1 MSDEG
6 KTLEET
12 LSALENDFVSA
23 EPAPAEDDL
32 VPEEENTPVEG
43 EHSPEGEEI
52 EAAPAEP
59 STPEANP
66 LLDVVRENTES
77 ARRTAE
83 LYERLLAERERET
96 ARATEAPKGPS
107 LEDQYTRLLQDHRA
121 AAQAMQHPDINLDPT
136 NVEHVAL
143 FRNMA
148 YTALMEERDKSR
160 AAQMAT
166 LQARLDAFELER
178 TASARQG
185 QVSIA
190 WDKATS
196 AYDLSGE
203 DAKETVETLRSA
215 IDSLVQGGT
224 APEEAVQSVLKP
236 FARLLPKRGTSPG
249 AAQPRSAD
257 AARGLAAAA
266 VVGRGANR
274 TQALRRGTTDERAL
288 RDFEKSLFG
297 SN

>member
-1 MSDEG
+1 MADEG

-12 LSALENDFVSA
+12 LHAMEDGFA
-23 EPAPAEDDL
+23 APSPTEDTDEI
-32 VPEEENTPVEG
+32 VASEEENIPEG
-43 EHSPEGEEI
+43 DEHSPEGEEI
-52 EAAPAEP
+52 EAAPAAEV
-59 STPEANP
+59 PESNP

-77 ARRTAE
+77 AKRAAE
-83 LYERLLAERERET
+83 LYERLLREREQ
-96 ARATEAPKGPS
+96 AAKPAEAPKGPT
-107 LEDQYTRLLQDHRA
+107 LEEQYTRLLQDHRA

-143 FRNMA
+143 FRNMT

-160 AAQMAT
+160 AEQVSK
-166 LQARLDAFELER
+166 LEARLAAFELER

-185 QVSIA
+185 QVSVA
-190 WDKATS
+190 WDKATA

-203 DAKETVETLRSA
+203 DAKETVETLRAA

-236 FARLLPKRGTSPG
+236 FARLLPKKGTSP
-249 AAQPRSAD
+249 AASQARSPE

-266 VVGRGANR
+266 VAGRGANR
-274 TQALRRGTTDERAL
+274 SQALRRGTTDERAL